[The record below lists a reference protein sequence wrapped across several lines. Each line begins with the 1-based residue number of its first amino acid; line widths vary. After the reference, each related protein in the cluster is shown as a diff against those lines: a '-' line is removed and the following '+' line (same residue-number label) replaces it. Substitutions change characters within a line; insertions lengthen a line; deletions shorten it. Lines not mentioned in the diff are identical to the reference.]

1 VAPRWGLGDVVW
13 VYLAG
18 LIISV
23 VLGTVGY
30 SISGDKVGHPGA
42 LTTALAAGGQ
52 FGGWFVAIAWV
63 AHHKGRSLRQ
73 DFGFQLSVRDGWG
86 LFAGLG
92 LFLAGTIIILPLV
105 NMADESQQVVHDL
118 ETATG
123 AKLAVFAIIAGLVA
137 PICEELLF
145 RGLLLRALRRRMDP
159 TAAVAVQA
167 LVFALAHPLL
177 SPTIGDLAVV
187 PALLLLGL
195 ASGIVATRKGTLGPS
210 IFMHIGFNLV
220 TTVASL

>member
-1 VAPRWGLGDVVW
+1 MYLLGLVV
-13 VYLAG
+13 
-18 LIISV
+18 SV
-23 VLGTVGY
+23 VLGSVGY
-30 SISGDKVGHPGA
+30 AISGDRNGHPGA

-52 FGGWFVAIAWV
+52 FGGWFASIAWV
-63 AHHKGRSLRQ
+63 ANRKGRSLRQ
-73 DFGFQLSVRDGWG
+73 DFGFDLRVNDGWG

-92 LFLAGTIIILPLV
+92 LFLVGTLIIFPLV
-105 NMADESQQVVHDL
+105 SMADQSQQVVHDL
-118 ETATG
+118 QTATG
-123 AKLAVFAIIAGLVA
+123 GKLAVFAIIAGLVA

-167 LVFALAHPLL
+167 LAFALAHPLL
-177 SPTIGDLAVV
+177 SPTVGDLAVV

-220 TTVASL
+220 TTLASL